1 MSNRREN
8 SEGVESISEPMG
20 FQHGSRRF
28 QLAPLR
34 KRQSAQQM
42 VTADG
47 DVALGEPLQ
56 KNLRSVGFLIENR
69 SCGRKQ
75 QDVAIARLCAHRLF
89 SLRQKLRLS
98 IRISEGG
105 EKDSVPSE
113 GLLRRIA
120 KRQSRL
126 RRGRMGHAISRDLA
140 FEQSR
145 QTPTNVDD
153 SVNKITGL
161 RSAIKRARATRRHP
175 PVDGAEGKLCAIMH
189 HTSRFCFAGLA
200 SARR

>member
-1 MSNRREN
+1 MLATTGLVASENPVVLTKEPFPPCPTAGKN

-42 VTADG
+42 VTANG

-56 KNLRSVGFLIENR
+56 KNLRSVGLLIEDGSR
-69 SCGRKQ
+69 GCKQ

-98 IRISEGG
+98 IRIAEGG
-105 EKDSVPSE
+105 E
-113 GLLRRIA
+113 
-120 KRQSRL
+120 
-126 RRGRMGHAISRDLA
+126 
-140 FEQSR
+140 
-145 QTPTNVDD
+145 
-153 SVNKITGL
+153 
-161 RSAIKRARATRRHP
+161 
-175 PVDGAEGKLCAIMH
+175 
-189 HTSRFCFAGLA
+189 
-200 SARR
+200 